1 MEIGAPAQ
9 AALIERWEDL
19 DRSQQIFGLSV
30 VRNVGGTA
38 GADFALARF
47 DELMDDNVEFCCEL
61 LLATPDQRLLER
73 LRPELRRQ
81 QALIDRAFYLIARLL
96 DQQDEDSALA
106 KERALEDVQKS
117 QDIRKALDAGD
128 FSRDSLSLELR
139 CPSCNAVNRYDV
151 KGVIM
156 AGKPHQ
162 DKAYL
167 VNDEF
172 PCASCG
178 QNVEFEF
185 TTMAQM
191 ALTAELLLIN
201 AARESGQPRE
211 PLISLVDCR
220 VDGQVLPLAAGLK
233 RLRDRVTKTPTDAR
247 AWFQMG
253 NLLSHINRP
262 QATLAAFR
270 QAVKLAPQA
279 IDAKLTLAQLLSL
292 RHADEEAFELL
303 TDALSR
309 SSEWQ
314 FLAPY
319 PNFSQEFADFYNHL
333 RRTLG
338 KNDLPAL
345 HPSSLAPS
353 RKVGRNDPCPCGS
366 GKKFKKCCGR

>member
-1 MEIGAPAQ
+1 VEIGAPAH

-162 DKAYL
+162 DMAYL

-185 TTMAQM
+185 TTIAQM